1 MVSEECRKKG
11 DMRVGEFE
19 QNLKNIAKIRRE
31 IKGLELI
38 IHSNRKTM
46 ATDVVSGSSDEFPYS
61 VRHFRIEGVDQS
73 RESVLQMRLQR
84 KKKKLE
90 RELLKVEKYLDQ
102 IEDPE
107 IRQIVRLRDELGM
120 SWNDVAAKCGS
131 TIAAVK
137 MKHKRFLDKIF

>member
-1 MVSEECRKKG
+1 MEELAK
-11 DMRVGEFE
+11 
-19 QNLKNIAKIRRE
+19 NLKDIAKIRRE
-31 IKGLELI
+31 IKGLELM

-73 RESVLQMRLQR
+73 KESALQVKLRH

-137 MKHKRFLDKIF
+137 MKHKRFLDKII

>member
-1 MVSEECRKKG
+1 MEELAK
-11 DMRVGEFE
+11 
-19 QNLKNIAKIRRE
+19 NLKDIAKIRRE
-31 IKGLELI
+31 IKGLELM

-73 RESVLQMRLQR
+73 KESALQVKLRQ

>member
-1 MVSEECRKKG
+1 MEELAK
-11 DMRVGEFE
+11 
-19 QNLKNIAKIRRE
+19 NLKDIAKIRRE
-31 IKGLELI
+31 IKGLELM

-46 ATDVVSGSSDEFPYS
+46 ATDVVSGSSDEFHYS
-61 VRHFRIEGVDQS
+61 FRHFRIEGVDQS

>member
-1 MVSEECRKKG
+1 MEELAK
-11 DMRVGEFE
+11 
-19 QNLKNIAKIRRE
+19 NLKDIAKIRRE
-31 IKGLELI
+31 IKGLELM

-137 MKHKRFLDKIF
+137 MKHERFLDKIF

>member
-1 MVSEECRKKG
+1 MEELAK
-11 DMRVGEFE
+11 
-19 QNLKNIAKIRRE
+19 NLKDIAKIRRE
-31 IKGLELI
+31 IKGLELM

-61 VRHFRIEGVDQS
+61 ARHFRIECVDQS
-73 RESVLQMRLQR
+73 KESALQAKLRQ

>member
-1 MVSEECRKKG
+1 MEELAK
-11 DMRVGEFE
+11 
-19 QNLKNIAKIRRE
+19 NLKDIAKIRRE
-31 IKGLELI
+31 IKGLELM

-73 RESVLQMRLQR
+73 KESALQGKLRH

>member
-1 MVSEECRKKG
+1 M
-11 DMRVGEFE
+11 
-19 QNLKNIAKIRRE
+19 
-31 IKGLELI
+31 

>member
-1 MVSEECRKKG
+1 MDELAK
-11 DMRVGEFE
+11 
-19 QNLKNIAKIRRE
+19 NLKDIAKIRRE
-31 IKGLELI
+31 IKGLELM

>member
-1 MVSEECRKKG
+1 MEELAK
-11 DMRVGEFE
+11 
-19 QNLKNIAKIRRE
+19 NLKDIAKLRRE
-31 IKGLELI
+31 IKGLELM

-73 RESVLQMRLQR
+73 KESALQVKLRH

>member
-1 MVSEECRKKG
+1 MEELAK
-11 DMRVGEFE
+11 
-19 QNLKNIAKIRRE
+19 NLKDIAKIRRE
-31 IKGLELI
+31 IKGLELM

-46 ATDVVSGSSDEFPYS
+46 ATDIVSGSSDEFPYS
-61 VRHFRIEGVDQS
+61 IRHFRIEGVDQS

>member
-1 MVSEECRKKG
+1 MEELAK
-11 DMRVGEFE
+11 
-19 QNLKNIAKIRRE
+19 NLKDIAKIRRE
-31 IKGLELI
+31 IKGLELM

-73 RESVLQMRLQR
+73 KESALQMRLQR

-102 IEDPE
+102 IDDPE

>member
-1 MVSEECRKKG
+1 MEELAK
-11 DMRVGEFE
+11 
-19 QNLKNIAKIRRE
+19 NLKDIAKIRRE
-31 IKGLELI
+31 IKGLELM
-38 IHSNRKTM
+38 IHSNRNTM

>member
-1 MVSEECRKKG
+1 MEELAK
-11 DMRVGEFE
+11 
-19 QNLKNIAKIRRE
+19 NLKDIAKIRRE
-31 IKGLELI
+31 IKGLELM

-73 RESVLQMRLQR
+73 RESVLQMRIQR

>member
-1 MVSEECRKKG
+1 MEELAK
-11 DMRVGEFE
+11 
-19 QNLKNIAKIRRE
+19 NLKDIAKIRRE
-31 IKGLELI
+31 IKGLELM

-73 RESVLQMRLQR
+73 KESALQMRLQR

-107 IRQIVRLRDELGM
+107 IRQIVRLRV
-120 SWNDVAAKCGS
+120 N
-131 TIAAVK
+131 
-137 MKHKRFLDKIF
+137 

>member
-1 MVSEECRKKG
+1 MEELAK
-11 DMRVGEFE
+11 
-19 QNLKNIAKIRRE
+19 NLKDIAKIRRE
-31 IKGLELI
+31 IKGLELM

-73 RESVLQMRLQR
+73 KESALQVKLRH

-137 MKHKRFLDKIF
+137 MKHKSFLDKIF

>member
-1 MVSEECRKKG
+1 MEELAK
-11 DMRVGEFE
+11 
-19 QNLKNIAKIRRE
+19 NLKDIAKIRRE
-31 IKGLELI
+31 IKGLELM

-73 RESVLQMRLQR
+73 KESALQMRLQR

-120 SWNDVAAKCGS
+120 SWNDVATKCGS

>member
-1 MVSEECRKKG
+1 MEELAK
-11 DMRVGEFE
+11 
-19 QNLKNIAKIRRE
+19 NLKDIAKIRRE
-31 IKGLELI
+31 IKWLELM

-73 RESVLQMRLQR
+73 KESALQMRLQR

>member
-1 MVSEECRKKG
+1 MEE
-11 DMRVGEFE
+11 
-19 QNLKNIAKIRRE
+19 LAKNPKDIAKIRRE
-31 IKGLELI
+31 IKGLELM

-73 RESVLQMRLQR
+73 KESALQMRLQR

>member
-46 ATDVVSGSSDEFPYS
+46 ASDIVSGSSDEFPYS
-61 VRHFRIEGVDQS
+61 IRHFRIEGVDQS

>member
-1 MVSEECRKKG
+1 MEELAK
-11 DMRVGEFE
+11 
-19 QNLKNIAKIRRE
+19 NLKDIAKIRRE
-31 IKGLELI
+31 IKGLELM
-38 IHSNRKTM
+38 IHGNRKTM

>member
-1 MVSEECRKKG
+1 MEELAK
-11 DMRVGEFE
+11 
-19 QNLKNIAKIRRE
+19 NLKDIAKIRRE
-31 IKGLELI
+31 IKGLELM

-73 RESVLQMRLQR
+73 KESALQMRLQR

-120 SWNDVAAKCGS
+120 SWNDVRQYNCSCKNE
-131 TIAAVK
+131 TQE
-137 MKHKRFLDKIF
+137 IFG

>member
-1 MVSEECRKKG
+1 MEELAK
-11 DMRVGEFE
+11 
-19 QNLKNIAKIRRE
+19 NLKDIAKIRRE
-31 IKGLELI
+31 IKGLELM

-61 VRHFRIEGVDQS
+61 ARHFRIEGVDQS
-73 RESVLQMRLQR
+73 KESALQAKLRQ

-90 RELLKVEKYLDQ
+90 RELLKVEKYLNQ

>member
-1 MVSEECRKKG
+1 MEELAK
-11 DMRVGEFE
+11 
-19 QNLKNIAKIRRE
+19 NLKDIAKIRRE
-31 IKGLELI
+31 IKGLELM

-46 ATDVVSGSSDEFPYS
+46 ATDVVSGSSDEFPYN

-73 RESVLQMRLQR
+73 KESALQMRLQR

>member
-1 MVSEECRKKG
+1 M
-11 DMRVGEFE
+11 
-19 QNLKNIAKIRRE
+19 
-31 IKGLELI
+31 
-38 IHSNRKTM
+38 
-46 ATDVVSGSSDEFPYS
+46 
-61 VRHFRIEGVDQS
+61 
-73 RESVLQMRLQR
+73 
-84 KKKKLE
+84 
-90 RELLKVEKYLDQ
+90 EKYLDQ

>member
-1 MVSEECRKKG
+1 MEELAK
-11 DMRVGEFE
+11 
-19 QNLKNIAKIRRE
+19 NLKDIAKIRRE
-31 IKGLELI
+31 IKGLELM

-73 RESVLQMRLQR
+73 KESALQMRLQR

-120 SWNDVAAKCGS
+120 CGS

-137 MKHKRFLDKIF
+137 IKHKRFLDKIF

>member
-1 MVSEECRKKG
+1 MEELAK
-11 DMRVGEFE
+11 
-19 QNLKNIAKIRRE
+19 NLKDIAKIRRE
-31 IKGLELI
+31 IKGLELM

-73 RESVLQMRLQR
+73 KESALQMRLQR